1 MTSTDPKMRS
11 ITGKLVTNMLT
22 EREDDFTYKVTYVAK
37 TFVNWLLKMVAS
49 FPSLN

>member
-22 EREDDFTYKVTYVAK
+22 EREDDFTYKVTYVA

-49 FPSLN
+49 FPPLN